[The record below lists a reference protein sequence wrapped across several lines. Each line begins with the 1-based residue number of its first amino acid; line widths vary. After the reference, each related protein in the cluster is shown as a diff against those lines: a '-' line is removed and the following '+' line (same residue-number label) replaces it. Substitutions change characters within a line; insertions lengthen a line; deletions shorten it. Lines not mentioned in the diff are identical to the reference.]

1 MDYDASTSTGLP
13 VHHAHEQRC
22 YRTEPSSTIQGTHVT
37 EDGRQHQQQLQQRR
51 VMMYQH
57 GTRYQTPDMSWGDK
71 RYFKAYRRSYSR
83 HGSNPKLGSAHYY
96 CVLLLVPHGWYSVA
110 ALQRTSRPRPSTGEE
125 GESGDAMLHAGCVRF
140 DIR

>member
-1 MDYDASTSTGLP
+1 M
-13 VHHAHEQRC
+13 
-22 YRTEPSSTIQGTHVT
+22 T

-110 ALQRTSRPRPSTGEE
+110 ALQRTSRPRPSTGEKANQVTLCYMLDVSDLIYADIVLS
-125 GESGDAMLHAGCVRF
+125 SGIA
-140 DIR
+140 